1 MSFSLDV
8 SKFAEKTGRDANAVK
23 AAAAL
28 TIFKN
33 IILETP
39 VDTGRLRANWQASIG
54 TKKTGTLETQD
65 KEGSSTISK
74 MTGVV
79 NESLGD
85 GSVFFTNN
93 LPYAARIEYDS
104 WSKQKAPDGMVRISI
119 AQFQSAMK
127 KAIAGLQK

>member
-28 TIFKN
+28 TIFSN
-33 IILETP
+33 IITETP
-39 VDTGRLRANWQASIG
+39 VDTGRLRANWQASINS
-54 TKKTGTLETQD
+54 KKTGTLQSED
-65 KEGSSTISK
+65 KEGSATISK

-79 NESLGD
+79 NQALGD

-104 WSKQKAPDGMVRISI
+104 WSKQKAPNGMVRISI
-119 AQFQSAMK
+119 AQFESAIK
-127 KAIAGLQK
+127 KAIQELPK